1 MHRFRLLLAAGPA
14 LLIAATVT
22 GCTPTSSPAAPA
34 QAPASSPAPDSAAA
48 PDAAAQAAG
57 GKATDGKAT
66 GGKAASSTTK
76 RVACRSGDVEA
87 SLTAQD
93 PLTTGATVR
102 AMIIVTNTSKSTCRV
117 DGWTTVSLLNASG
130 AASPITISKVEQ
142 PGPAEPIDLK
152 PGTSALAGLKWTQ
165 CDKGDE
171 TCPVG
176 NSVEIGVPGAKSGSR
191 TTLEGFPAP
200 EKSGIAMKSVKLG
213 PLQGSRQGV
222 VAW

>member
-1 MHRFRLLLAAGPA
+1 MHRFRLLLTAGPA

-22 GCTPTSSPAAPA
+22 GCTPTSSSAAPA
-34 QAPASSPAPDSAAA
+34 QAPASAPATNSSVAPD
-48 PDAAAQAAG
+48 PNAQAAG
-57 GKATDGKAT
+57 GKTT
-66 GGKAASSTTK
+66 SGKAASSTTK
-76 RVACRSGDVEA
+76 HTSCRPADIEA

-102 AMIIVTNTSKSTCRV
+102 AMIIVTNTSKNTCRIA
-117 DGWTTVSLLNASG
+117 GWTTISLLNASG
-130 AASPITISKVEQ
+130 AASPITISNVEQ

-176 NSVEIGVPGAKSGSR
+176 NSVEIGVPGTKSGSR
-191 TTLEGFPAP
+191 TTLEGFPSP

>member
-1 MHRFRLLLAAGPA
+1 MFRPRLLLAAGPA
-14 LLIAATVT
+14 LLIAAAVT
-22 GCTPTSSPAAPA
+22 GCTPTSSSAPSQAATS
-34 QAPASSPAPDSAAA
+34 APASAPATSAS
-48 PDAAAQAAG
+48 
-57 GKATDGKAT
+57 KAT
-66 GGKAASSTTK
+66 GGTAAGSTTK
-76 RVACRSGDVEA
+76 RASCRPGDVTA
-87 SLTAQD
+87 TLTAQN
-93 PLTTGATVR
+93 PLATGATVR
-102 AMIIVTNTSKSTCRV
+102 AMITVTNTSKSTCRIQ
-117 DGWTTVSLLNASG
+117 GWTTVTLLNAAG
-130 AASPITISKVEQ
+130 EPAPLTISKVKQ

-176 NSVEIGVPGAKSGSR
+176 NSVEIGVPGAKSGSA
-191 TTLEGFPAP
+191 TTLEDFPAP